1 VKGLVKL
8 GGDCPDLG
16 EEVPGDADE
25 IVMLVV
31 VPDVEGEGVNDAVVG
46 ICFLEGVN
54 RPVLRDPARTEGV
67 QQQAD
72 GEEGGE
78 EEEEDGLQSE
88 GEEED
93 VDEQPVREEVEK
105 HGPFEW
111 LWGADESHGLENGKE
126 G

>member
-1 VKGLVKL
+1 VQGLVKF

-25 IVMLVV
+25 IVVLVV
-31 VPDVEGEGVNDAVVG
+31 VPDVEGEGVNDAVIG

-54 RPVLRDPARTEGV
+54 RPVFCDPAGTEGV
-67 QQQAD
+67 QQQTD
-72 GEEGGE
+72 GEERGE

-88 GEEED
+88 GDNED
-93 VDEQPVREEVEK
+93 VDEQSVHEEVEK
-105 HGPFEW
+105 CGPFEW